1 MADKLIIV
9 ESPAKANTIKKF
21 LGGSTKVVASMGHIR
36 DLPKSKL
43 GVDVNNNFE
52 PEYIN
57 IRGKG
62 DLIKELKKEAK
73 SSHKIYLATDP
84 DREGEAIAWH
94 LSNILDVEKD
104 KITRVTFNEI
114 TKNAVQKAIKEPR
127 DIDINLVDAQQARR
141 ILDRIV
147 GYKMSPV
154 LWKKVRR
161 GLSAGRVQSVA
172 VKLIVDREDEIERFI
187 PEEYW
192 NIYVKLLDEKSK
204 KIFEA
209 KYYGKDGKK
218 QEIHNKEQ
226 VDEILANIKNAKY
239 IVSDIKKGEK
249 KRTPAPPFTTST
261 MQQEASRKLGFT
273 LKKTMSVAQG
283 LYEGVNVGEKGTVGL
298 ITYMRTDSTRISEEA
313 RAVAKTIITEKYGAS
328 YYENRYYKTKASA
341 QDAHEA
347 IRPTYID
354 LDPEKIKGYLNAD
367 QYKLYRLIYHRF
379 IASQMAQAIYD
390 TISADI
396 EVNDYHFKANG
407 QTLKFKGFM
416 TLYVE
421 TLEGEKEEEES
432 TSIPELQ
439 IGQEVTKKKLDPKQ
453 SFTQP
458 PARYTEASLVKA
470 LEEKG
475 IGRPSTYS
483 PTITTI
489 LERRYIQKEQKQLI
503 PTDLG
508 KIVNQLLTENFTDVI
523 NVEFTARIEEE
534 FDEVAE
540 GKEPWKKIIREF
552 YGPFEKEVEKV
563 EKELEHVELVEE
575 VSDVPC
581 EKCGRMMVIKYGRYG
596 KFLACPGYPECKNAK
611 PIVETIDVP
620 CPVCGGTVQVKKSKR
635 GRKFYVCENNGKS
648 CQYIS
653 WNAPKV
659 GEEWHPEEQNE
670 KTKKRTSK
678 STKRKPKTKGTTA
691 KKKTTKMNR

>member
-21 LGGSTKVVASMGHIR
+21 LGGNVKVMASMGHIR
-36 DLPKSKL
+36 DLPKSKMA
-43 GVDVNNNFE
+43 VDIENDFE

-62 DLIKELKKEAK
+62 DLIKSLKKEAK
-73 SSHKIYLATDP
+73 SAKQVYLASDP

-94 LSNILDVEKD
+94 LSHILE
-104 KITRVTFNEI
+104 IPENSNCRVTFNEI
-114 TKNAVQKAIKEPR
+114 TKETVKESIKKPR
-127 DIDINLVDAQQARR
+127 TINMDLVDAQQARR
-141 ILDRIV
+141 VLDRIV
-147 GYKMSPV
+147 GYKISPV
-154 LWKKVRR
+154 LWKKVKR

-172 VKLIVDREDEIERFI
+172 VKLIVDREEEIEKFI

-192 NIYVKLLDEKSK
+192 NIYANLLEPNSDKN
-204 KIFEA
+204 FQA
-209 KYYGKDGKK
+209 TLYGKDNKK
-218 QEIHNKEQ
+218 IEIHTKEE
-226 VDEILANIKNAKY
+226 VDEILKNIEKGKY
-239 IVSDIKKGEK
+239 IVSDVKKGEK

-261 MQQEASRKLGFT
+261 MQQEASGKLSFT

-283 LYEGVNVGEKGTVGL
+283 LYEGVHVGEKGTVGL
-298 ITYMRTDSTRISEEA
+298 ITYMRTDSTRISDEA
-313 RAVAKTIITEKYGAS
+313 RAKAKEVITQKYGEN
-328 YYENRYYKTKASA
+328 YYENRYYKTKQNA

-354 LDPEKIKGYLNAD
+354 LEPEKIKDFLTTD
-367 QYKLYRLIYHRF
+367 QYKLYRLIYNRF
-379 IASQMAQAIYD
+379 IASQMSNAIYD
-390 TISADI
+390 TVTANID
-396 EVNDYHFKANG
+396 VNNYNFKASG

-421 TLEGEKEEEES
+421 TLEDEKEEEDNS
-432 TSIPELQ
+432 VPDLL
-439 IGQEVTKKKLDPKQ
+439 IGQEVKKEKLEAKQ

-508 KIVNQLLTENFTDVI
+508 KIVNKLLVENFPDVI
-523 NVEFTARIEEE
+523 NVEFTAKIEEE

-540 GKEPWKKIIREF
+540 GKKPWKQVIREF
-552 YGPFEKEVEKV
+552 YGPFKITLDRV

-611 PIVETIDVP
+611 PIIETIDVP
-620 CPVCGGTVQVKKSKR
+620 CPVCGGKVQVKKSKR
-635 GRKFYVCENNGKS
+635 GRKFYVCENNPNS
-648 CQYIS
+648 CEYIS
-653 WNAPKV
+653 WNPPKI
-659 GEEWHPEEQNE
+659 GEKWSPEPKEEKKE
-670 KTKKRTSK
+670 KTKTKK
-678 STKRKPKTKGTTA
+678 SR
-691 KKKTTKMNR
+691 KKTTKRKTK